1 MAWRH
6 EMKYDFSSGRDELR
20 GRFTRFM
27 EVSVRNARKDYLRK
41 LSRYPE
47 TSSLESVPEE
57 ILTVRDSIEI
67 GRKDAFDFEEER
79 LAKAFSQLPLMRQ
92 RILVLLFVEEL
103 SPTEIARKL
112 NCSVQH
118 VYNQRSLALKKL
130 RQLLEKEGGKG

>member
-1 MAWRH
+1 
-6 EMKYDFSSGRDELR
+6 MKYEFSSGRDELR

-27 EVSVRNARKDYLRK
+27 EVTVRNAQKDYLRR

-47 TSSLESVPEE
+47 VLPLDSVPEE
-57 ILTVRDSIEI
+57 HLVSWDSISA

-79 LAKAFSQLPLMRQ
+79 LAEAFCQLPLMRQ
-92 RILVLLFVEEL
+92 RILVLLFVAEL
-103 SPTEIARKL
+103 SPAEIAHKL

-130 RQLLEKEGGKG
+130 RQILEKEGGEE

>member
-1 MAWRH
+1 
-6 EMKYDFSSGRDELR
+6 MKYDFSSERDELR

-27 EVSVRNARKDYLRK
+27 EVSVRNARKDYLKK

-47 TSSLESVPEE
+47 VLPLESVPEE
-57 ILTVRDSIEI
+57 FLTVRDSIET

-92 RILVLLFVEEL
+92 RILILLFVEEL
-103 SPTEIARKL
+103 SPAEIAHKM

-130 RQLLEKEGGKG
+130 RQLLREEGDEG

>member
-1 MAWRH
+1 
-6 EMKYDFSSGRDELR
+6 MKYDFLSERDELR

-41 LSRYPE
+41 MSRYPE

-57 ILTVRDSIEI
+57 MLTVRDSIEI
-67 GRKDAFDFEEER
+67 RRKDAFDFEEER

-103 SPTEIARKL
+103 SPAEISRKL
-112 NCSVQH
+112 NCSVQP